1 MKINPNRT
9 YTNEEK
15 ILITLMTIEEHLK
28 FFKIILI
35 IFLAISVLIWFFT

>member
-35 IFLAISVLIWFFT
+35 IFLVISVLIWFFT